1 MTDQEQLLAAIEKSN
16 KAFEDFK
23 TMNEAK
29 LAARETRANEL
40 KASMEK
46 AFADVAAQKTTIE
59 ALEAKLFNRRGNAGG
74 GQDDPSKEIAIKQHV
89 ARFVTLIRKDQLAEL
104 PELHANA

>member
-29 LAARETRANEL
+29 LAASETRANEL

-74 GQDDPSKEIAIKQHV
+74 GEDDPSKEIAIKEHR
-89 ARFVTLIRKDQLAEL
+89 AGFDKFMRKGEV
-104 PELHANA
+104 